1 MNKYQEFRHAHPRLF
16 LLIFILLG
24 LVIAIII
31 FILLRSSTS
40 EQDPFSPSTTIGT
53 LPEPSTETPS
63 ETPAEQP
70 SSQPAQPAANP
81 YNQPNCTTAWGEL
94 TLINPVFTVDTNY
107 IAKRKSEL
115 INLTATYDIRESGS
129 NGTPHMDPVAAERLN
144 AMLNDY
150 KSTYP
155 GHEMTTR
162 SCFRQ
167 RGTTCG
173 RLCAKTGTS
182 DHHTGYTC
190 DLIDSSYGTELN
202 TDLYASHPEWQ
213 WLKANSYKYGFI
225 DRFPEAFAGSSM
237 SEPVNI
243 NENGSTGLYETW
255 HYRYV
260 GISAATEIATGKYN
274 NGAYDSLE
282 HYLKSTGHL
291 TSLTSMSAS
300 CPSP

>member
-24 LVIAIII
+24 LVIAITI

-202 TDLYASHPEWQ
+202 TDLY
-213 WLKANSYKYGFI
+213 
-225 DRFPEAFAGSSM
+225 
-237 SEPVNI
+237 
-243 NENGSTGLYETW
+243 ETW

-274 NGAYDSLE
+274 NGQYDSLE